1 MIPRTLIDTGP
12 LVAILHAADAS
23 HDECTEQLRHL
34 QMPLFT
40 CWPVLTEAAWLL
52 RDSPLAVQQ
61 LLMQSHTGVFRILT
75 LEDSA
80 MLWIAAFLRRYRKVK
95 PQIADAALMYLA
107 DRENLDTIFTLD
119 RRDFSIFRLSGGRRV
134 QVLPAGR
141 VVD

>member
-1 MIPRTLIDTGP
+1 MIARTLIDTGP
-12 LVAILHAADAS
+12 LVAILHAEDAS

-34 QMPLFT
+34 QMPLLT

-52 RDSPLAVQQ
+52 RDNPQAVQE
-61 LLMQSHTGVFRILT
+61 LLLQSHTGVFRILT
-75 LEDSA
+75 LDNSA
-80 MLWIAAFLRRYRKVK
+80 MLWIAAFLRKYRKLK

-134 QVLPAGR
+134 QILPAG
-141 VVD
+141 